1 MSFVPSP
8 DSIDAIVLA
17 GTRGGKPF
25 DLDGRQVA
33 KPYLPVGGEPLVRRV
48 VRAVLGAQRVG
59 LVLVVGQRDA
69 LEQALE
75 PLLIENTDR
84 IRLIDEGED
93 ILQNCY
99 RAYFQ
104 ELLAA
109 RGFEAVK
116 SPRVDTGRLRKY
128 QKDHPECL
136 RTPALFVTSDLP
148 FLTSEAVD
156 GFLERVPDDA
166 AGTIGL
172 VDHRELERM
181 RVVLGE
187 QTTLDLWKLGA
198 IPLRNASVRMN
209 NLFLMRPFLA
219 DPVVYTLLETLY
231 SHRWLLKQDG
241 SVYFKNWWAIVKGV
255 VSYSFRLRGRLRFWR
270 GFFNFIPAVV
280 ALCLAR
286 LTSRVGRWLSWPF
299 RLFLSRRDMEFV
311 GSLMF
316 GGKGCLTISRGPG
329 PAIDIDV
336 KESYLSLVRN
346 DEESFRR
353 VARYLNEIGPGK
365 VPVPPKLSARP
376 ADDDL
381 SSPPL
386 SRGTLMVKPSASV
399 ASKPPAVTVTSRLP
413 KGALSA
419 TDICA
424 SI

>member
-1 MSFVPSP
+1 MSSMSFASP
-8 DSIDAIVLA
+8 EEPIDAVVLA
-17 GTRGGKPF
+17 GTRGGRAF

-33 KPYLPVGGEPLVRRV
+33 KPYLTVGGEPLVRRV
-48 VRAVLGAQRVG
+48 VRAVLGARRVG
-59 LVLVVGQRDA
+59 FVFVVGQQNA
-69 LEQALE
+69 LQQALE
-75 PLLIENTDR
+75 PLLFENSGR

-99 RAYFQ
+99 RAYFLN
-104 ELLAA
+104 LLPA

-116 SPRVDTGRLRKY
+116 SPRVDAGQLRVY
-128 QKDHPECL
+128 QKDHPECR

-148 FLTSEAVD
+148 FLTSEAID
-156 GFLERVPDDA
+156 AFLQRAPDDA
-166 AGTIGL
+166 AAAVGL

-209 NLFLMRPFLA
+209 NLFLVRPFLA
-219 DPVVYTLLETLY
+219 DPAVYTLLETLY

-241 SVYFKNWWAIVKGV
+241 SVHFSNWWAIAKGI

-270 GFFNFIPAVV
+270 GLFNFVPAVL

-336 KESYLSLVRN
+336 GEAYLSLIRN
-346 DEESFRR
+346 DEENFRR

-365 VPVPPKLSARP
+365 VPVPRRPSARRGK
-376 ADDDL
+376 DDL
-381 SSPPL
+381 TP
-386 SRGTLMVKPSASV
+386 ASEEQQ
-399 ASKPPAVTVTSRLP
+399 AEQAHPEKH
-413 KGALSA
+413 
-419 TDICA
+419 
-424 SI
+424 